1 MTLLRFLSVL
11 AAALLIALPAK
22 AASLSSSDSDYL
34 TSAMQVQLGR
44 YALATLVEKSGSGA
58 AKTLA
63 HSIATQSST
72 SLRQLDSLAKKFGV
86 TPPKTPDSRSMYHY
100 SELSSMQGTSL
111 NQGFAQDLKIDDEM
125 VSDTDQTEMQQGQSA
140 DLKTFAKQRHEEL
153 QQELSQLQH
162 LSSS

>member
-1 MTLLRFLSVL
+1 
-11 AAALLIALPAK
+11 
-22 AASLSSSDSDYL
+22 
-34 TSAMQVQLGR
+34 MQVQLGR
-44 YALATLVEKSGSGA
+44 YALATLVEKGGSGA

-72 SLRQLDSLAKKFGV
+72 SLRQLDSLAKKYGV
-86 TPPKTPDSRSMYHY
+86 TPPKTPDSRLMYHY
-100 SELSSMQGTSL
+100 SELSSMQGSSL

-125 VSDTDQTEMQQGQSA
+125 MNDTDQTEMQQGQSA
-140 DLKTFAKQRHEEL
+140 DLKAFAKQRHEAI